1 MKIGQKIIRL
11 NTVDST
17 NNYTANLLKIGK
29 IEHGT
34 VILADEQTS
43 GKGQRGASWHS
54 KAGENL
60 LLSVFVVPDNL
71 SVDQQVVLTHFASV
85 CMVEILRKI
94 GLSAKIKWP
103 NDIYIN
109 DHKIAGILIENTI
122 SAGKISNSI
131 IGIGMNVNQMDFD
144 DIIATSIKK
153 EKGEYYPIESVVL
166 FLIDELNRN
175 WDNAKFPENENLKN
189 QYLENLYLKNIEAC
203 FEDVEG
209 QFFGEINGISDEGLL
224 LVTKKGSANPVKYD
238 LKELKFISR
247 NRL

>member
-17 NNYTANLLKIGK
+17 NNYTANLLKERK

-43 GKGQRGASWHS
+43 GKGQRGASWFS

-60 LLSVFVVPDNL
+60 LLSVYVVPDNL
-71 SVDQQVVLTHFASV
+71 SVEQQVVLTHFASV
-85 CMVEILRKI
+85 CLVEILRKI
-94 GLSAKIKWP
+94 GLSVKIKWP

-131 IGIGMNVNQMDFD
+131 IGIGINVNQVDFD
-144 DIIATSIKK
+144 DIVATSIKK
-153 EKGEYYPIESVVL
+153 EMGEYYPIESVVL
-166 FLIDELNRN
+166 FLIDEMNRN
-175 WDNAKFPENENLKN
+175 WENTKCPENENLKN

-209 QFFGEINGISDEGLL
+209 QFLGEIKGISDEGFL

-238 LKELKFISR
+238 LKELKFISQ